1 MCVFSVGS
9 EVSQGRQGLRES
21 TVADLSVRGGCSR
34 SFVVCVCV
42 CVCLRRAWIVPPIGR
57 EGERVKP
64 APSVSMELPFLCV
77 CICVLCLSRGPVEGT
92 IVDILK
98 ARS

>member
-1 MCVFSVGS
+1 MCMCVFSVGS

-34 SFVVCVCV
+34 SFGVCVCV
-42 CVCLRRAWIVPPIGR
+42 CVCAGLGLFPPLGGR
-57 EGERVKP
+57 ESGLSQPRLSAWNCRSYV
-64 APSVSMELPFLCV
+64 CV
-77 CICVLCLSRGPVEGT
+77 CVLCLSRGPVEGT
-92 IVDILK
+92 IVDDMK

>member
-9 EVSQGRQGLRES
+9 EVSQGRQALRES

-34 SFVVCVCV
+34 SGGV
-42 CVCLRRAWIVPPIGR
+42 CVCLCRAWIVPPKGR

-64 APSVSMELPFLCV
+64 APSVSMELPFV
-77 CICVLCLSRGPVEGT
+77 
-92 IVDILK
+92 
-98 ARS
+98 

>member
-9 EVSQGRQGLRES
+9 QVSQGRQGLRES

-34 SFVVCVCV
+34 SGGVCV

-64 APSVSMELPFLCV
+64 AQSVSMELPFLCV
-77 CICVLCLSRGPVEGT
+77 CMCPVFM
-92 IVDILK
+92 
-98 ARS
+98 

>member
-34 SFVVCVCV
+34 SFGVCVCV
-42 CVCLRRAWIVPPIGR
+42 CAGLGLFPPNGR

-64 APSVSMELPFLCV
+64 ASSVSMELPFLCV
-77 CICVLCLSRGPVEGT
+77 CMCPVF
-92 IVDILK
+92 V
-98 ARS
+98 

>member
-1 MCVFSVGS
+1 MCMCVFSVGS

-34 SFVVCVCV
+34 SGGLCVCVCV
-42 CVCLRRAWIVPPIGR
+42 CVCVCGCGWVCAGLGLFPQR

-64 APSVSMELPFLCV
+64 ALSVSKELPF
-77 CICVLCLSRGPVEGT
+77 I
-92 IVDILK
+92 
-98 ARS
+98 